1 MRPFWGVTERR
12 GADNWRCGPCGPEWM
27 WKKMGDF
34 AGQAGWRGQAVA
46 EMPPAALLRRHWQA
60 LREGGPPPQR
70 ERIVPRQLA
79 PMLEHSLLV
88 ERAAGGA
95 VLIRHAG
102 LMVCAVHGLDL
113 AGRPLSVLFEA
124 GARLRMLEAVEAVL
138 DGLQTVEMVLHSE
151 RGMARPPLRAR
162 LTLLPLAGRTV
173 ADAAAIGCLELEGP
187 AVLPPRRFR
196 IERILGEPLAGSP
209 APKPAVQRPTGGGPI
224 LAWSRP

>member
-12 GADNWRCGPCGPEWM
+12 GADNWRCAPLGPDRIRAM
-27 WKKMGDF
+27 TGDF
-34 AGQAGWRGQAVA
+34 AGKAGWAGQAVA
-46 EMPPAALLRRHWQA
+46 DPSPAALLRRHWQS
-60 LREGGPPPQR
+60 LRGDGGAPPQR

-138 DGLQTVEMVLHSE
+138 DGLQTVEMALHSE

-162 LTLLPLAGRTV
+162 LTLLPLAGRTA
-173 ADAAAIGCLELEGP
+173 ADAAAIGCLDLEGP
-187 AVLPPRRFR
+187 PVLPPRRFR
-196 IERILGEPLAGSP
+196 IERVLGEPLAPRGDGRG
-209 APKPAVQRPTGGGPI
+209 AGALGAGPVLI
-224 LAWSRP
+224 WSRP